1 MRIRTFSAQ
10 AVSASVLLTGL
21 AASHANTPLGDY
33 FGFDGLEI
41 ISIGNRPGP
50 MVIAD
55 MNADGLEDL
64 VVVNNR
70 DSRIDLLHQKPN
82 ADRDAPIEV
91 PDRVN
96 ELPDHWMFERES
108 VGVAH
113 EISAITTH
121 DFDKDGDLDL
131 IYAAAKND
139 RIVFLEQD
147 PPGNYKV
154 AARRRVPKLEA
165 NQSAFAILD
174 VMGDRQPEMVSIT
187 EGKITIWP
195 LDGTSMGSP
204 EKLSAGTRL
213 QAFVAADYDGDEL
226 IDIAGIIPD
235 DVAPVR
241 IWFGQKHRDERM
253 LGPQTI
259 FEMPPIIEFEAVG
272 LPGQKNKRIA
282 VIERASHRVV
292 VYDLATESAEGTGDR
307 EASFVVYSYTDP
319 GNRNRDQVIIDI
331 DKDGMDDLVTTDTKA
346 NAIVV
351 HRQLPGRG
359 MLPGETYSS
368 LSDIGYLAAQDAT
381 ADENAQLYV
390 LSEKEGVIGRS
401 PLSVDDVPFP
411 RPLTVS
417 ESYSPVAMNLVQLEN
432 GPHMAVVA
440 NKKRDYV
447 IDLISDDGTL
457 ETIKLGQISKAP
469 ETVVATDADQDGM
482 TDLLLFTQDRPMIM
496 LHAIEPTEDGV
507 RFEKLEKD
515 QMGQFG
521 LVSAASANNTLP
533 FDVDGDGTPELL
545 IADKNFVR
553 AVRYDTK
560 PADGASAGWQV
571 VKQINMDDPTAEL
584 VAVAAEG
591 QRIVAADKPGNRLV
605 IFEASDSGHWS
616 QSETLTL
623 NGFPLGPIYTGS
635 FTGDGEPSVLVM
647 GKDGYAVVRLGGDR
661 RSLEEVGSW
670 RSEDDR
676 SVPHELAVGD
686 INADGYGDMV
696 SLDAGNQNFDIF
708 TYSKSGEMLHARGFQ
723 IFESKMFSGGDGREY
738 QPTQLIITD
747 LTGDGNHDV
756 VMLCHDRVLIYPQ

>member
-1 MRIRTFSAQ
+1 MPIRT
-10 AVSASVLLTGL
+10 LPNKIL
-21 AASHANTPLGDY
+21 AASFMLAGLTSTHAFTPLGDY

-50 MVIAD
+50 MLVAD
-55 MNADGLEDL
+55 LNNDGLKDL

-70 DSRIDLLHQKPN
+70 DSRIDLLYQKPD
-82 ADRDAPIEV
+82 AKRDAPIKA

-96 ELPDHWMFERES
+96 ELPDHWMFERDS

-113 EISAITTH
+113 EISAINAH
-121 DFDKDGDLDL
+121 DFDGDGDLDL
-131 IYAAAKND
+131 IYAASKND
-139 RIVFLEQD
+139 RVVFLGQD
-147 PPGNYKV
+147 SPGSFKV
-154 AARRRVPKLEA
+154 TARRTVPKLEA
-165 NQSAFAILD
+165 NPSAFSILD
-174 VMGDRQPEMVSIT
+174 VMGDARPEMLSIT
-187 EGKITIWP
+187 EGKVTIWP

-213 QAFVAADYDGDEL
+213 QAFVAADYDGDDL

-241 IWFGQKHRDERM
+241 IWFGQKHRDQRM

-259 FEMPPIIEFEAVG
+259 FEMPPIIEFEAIG
-272 LPGQKNKRIA
+272 LPGQKNKLIA

-307 EASFVVYSYTDP
+307 EAAFVVYSYTDP

-331 DKDGMDDLVTTDTKA
+331 DQDGMDDLVTTDTKA
-346 NAIVV
+346 NAVVV
-351 HRQLPGRG
+351 HRQLAGRG
-359 MLPGETYSS
+359 MLPGQTFSS
-368 LSDIGYLAAQDAT
+368 LSDIGYLAAQKST
-381 ADENAQLYV
+381 GEKPAQLYV

-401 PLSVDDVPFP
+401 PLSTDDVPFP

-417 ESYSPVAMNLVQLEN
+417 ESYSPVAMNLVELED

-447 IDLISDDGTL
+447 IDLIAENGEL

-515 QMGQFG
+515 EMGQFG
-521 LVSAASANNTLP
+521 LVSAASADNTLP

-553 AVRYDTK
+553 AVRYDTQ
-560 PADGASAGWQV
+560 PTDGASDGWQV

-591 QRIVAADKPGNRLV
+591 ARIVAADKPGNRLV
-605 IFEASDSGHWS
+605 IFEADDSGHWN
-616 QSETLTL
+616 QTETLTL
-623 NGFPLGPIYTGS
+623 NGFPLGPIHTGS

-686 INADGYGDMV
+686 INSDGYGDMV

-708 TYSKSGEMLHARGFQ
+708 TYNKSGDMLHARGFQ

-738 QPTQLIITD
+738 QPNQLIITD
-747 LTGDGNHDV
+747 LTGDGKHDV
-756 VMLCHDRVLIYPQ
+756 VMLCHDRVLLYPQ